1 MSTEEKKLA
10 GQSDDSTTVKH
21 LIEEIETSNLET
33 LKAPYLTSGKKQ
45 WEKKEEQKRDT
56 VNKSP
61 DASIYS
67 T

>member
-45 WEKKEEQKRDT
+45 WEKKKEQKRDT